1 MANVLNFDK
10 ARSNMVEQQVRPWE
24 VLDGRVLDV
33 IGTLKREDF
42 VPVRYRK
49 LAYADLAVPIADGQS
64 MLKPVVEGRILQA
77 LEVSPDDEVLE
88 IGTGSGYLAAC
99 LAKLGRLVTTVEIR
113 EDLADTARERLQQ
126 AGIANVQV
134 ECADAI
140 SDFQPS
146 VRYDVIAVT
155 GAVTRVPEH
164 FRDWLAPG
172 GRLFVVHGVDP
183 VMEAIVITRMGE
195 EQFAQQ
201 SLFETVI
208 DYLDGAAPIPRFD
221 L

>member
-1 MANVLNFDK
+1 MANVLNFEK

-33 IGTLKREDF
+33 IGSIKREDF

-49 LAYADLAVPIADGQS
+49 LAYADLAVPIGEGQS

-77 LEVSPDDEVLE
+77 LEISADDEMLE
-88 IGTGSGYLAAC
+88 VGTGSGYFAAC
-99 LAKLGRLVTTVEIR
+99 LARLGRMVTSVEVRAELVE
-113 EDLADTARERLQQ
+113 AARDRLQQ
-126 AGIANVQV
+126 AGIRNVQV
-134 ECADAI
+134 EQADAL
-140 SDFQPS
+140 SEFQPPLQ
-146 VRYDVIAVT
+146 YDVIAVT

-172 GRLFVVHGVDP
+172 GRLFVVHGIDP
-183 VMEAIVITRMGE
+183 IMEASLITRMGE
-195 EQFAQQ
+195 EQFVEQ

-208 DYLDGAAPIPRFD
+208 DYLDGAAPTPRFD

>member
-1 MANVLNFDK
+1 MANVLNFEK
-10 ARSNMVEQQVRPWE
+10 ARFNMVEQQVRTWE

-49 LAYADLAVPIADGQS
+49 LAYADLAVPIAEGQS

-77 LEVSPDDEVLE
+77 LEISPDDEVLE
-88 IGTGSGYLAAC
+88 IGTGSGYFAAC
-99 LAKLGRLVTTVEIR
+99 LAKLGRMVTSVELR
-113 EDLADTARERLQQ
+113 PALAESAQDRLQQ
-126 AGIANVQV
+126 AGIRNVQV
-134 ECADAI
+134 EQADAL
-140 SDFQPS
+140 SDFQPQ
-146 VRYDVIAVT
+146 VAFDVIAVT

-172 GRLFVVHGVDP
+172 GRLFVVHGLDP
-183 VMEAIVITRMGE
+183 IMEAVVITRMGE
-195 EQFAQQ
+195 EQFVQQ

-208 DYLDGAAPIPRFD
+208 DYLDGAAPTPRFD

>member
-1 MANVLNFDK
+1 MANVLNFEK
-10 ARSNMVEQQVRPWE
+10 ARFNMVEQQVRTWE

-33 IGTLKREDF
+33 IGTIKREDF

-49 LAYADLAVPIADGQS
+49 LAYADLAVPIAEGQS

-77 LEVSPDDEVLE
+77 LEINPDDEVLE
-88 IGTGSGYLAAC
+88 IGTGSGYFAAC
-99 LAKLGRLVTTVEIR
+99 LAKLGRMVTTVELR
-113 EDLADTARERLQQ
+113 PELAESARDRLEQ
-126 AGIANVQV
+126 AGIRNVQV
-134 ECADAI
+134 EQADAL
-140 SDFQPS
+140 SEFQPQ
-146 VRYDVIAVT
+146 VAFDVIAVT

-172 GRLFVVHGVDP
+172 GRLFVVHGLDP
-183 VMEAIVITRMGE
+183 IMEAIVITRMGE
-195 EQFAQQ
+195 EQFVQQ

-208 DYLDGAAPIPRFD
+208 DYLDGAAPTPRFD